1 MSLSPPPGPLDPK
14 LETTWRER
22 RCTTFFG
29 DPAAP
34 VLYAADRP
42 EDAVRLATRDY
53 QARMRRDALEA
64 IRREARTNMGGRTM
78 TPDEIMALVKAETS
92 TDPA

>member
-1 MSLSPPPGPLDPK
+1 MRTARTVGIAVDEPL
-14 LETTWRER
+14 R
-22 RCTTFFG
+22 RGLDEVVEHFANGNRSEF
-29 DPAAP
+29 
-34 VLYAADRP
+34 
-42 EDAVRLATRDY
+42 VRLAVRDY

-92 TDPA
+92 ADPA